1 MQAHRSLRALAILL
15 LSTLPITGRAQS
27 ILAIDSTT
35 VVAAFPTHQPAGGI
49 PRKKAAARMSRRAL
63 TPKMSAAVQGRAQAM
78 AEGLAGFKTLPDGP
92 RLMAA
97 EQFQQRHA
105 MPQAQT
111 TMLRRLAP
119 ATAPPPPAP
128 SRPLAWYAQLK
139 NWTAQQA
146 TMHTENFARQSAYA
160 GLTAVTAISLPGAAV
175 AGLYAALFPAEVG
188 FLHHAARHEDPLTQ
202 QRIALDSLIQKGAV
216 QPADLEKSYQ
226 GWDGRRHFETT
237 HGLKQE
243 PTDVS
248 ADLKIVAAEAV
259 KAAAGD
265 AGFQNYLISLPQYQR
280 QVQDQAAALQKA
292 GVKDEWDVLRRY
304 SAAQEIPT
312 KDAGTKSS
320 EYEPKLY
327 NGRIAPLALETG
339 HAMAALATNFIPGVS
354 EYRMAESELQ
364 ILRDPTLTKD
374 EKAFQTARNIADT
387 IAMVTTLALPSLPI
401 SIAAS
406 AVAGAVDLLRLGWY
420 RHEQKSALENGNGAP
435 SAAGDYLAPLSRSD
449 TPR

>member
-1 MQAHRSLRALAILL
+1 MPTRSLTAFLL
-15 LSTLPITGRAQS
+15 LALPVAGRAQS
-27 ILAIDSTT
+27 APAIDSTT
-35 VVAAFPTHQPAGGI
+35 AAGASLTNSSPGVI
-49 PRKKAAARMSRRAL
+49 SRKKAVSRMSHRAI
-63 TPKMSAAVQGRAQAM
+63 TPKMSAAVQDRAQAM
-78 AEGLAGFKTLPDGP
+78 AEGLTGFQTLPDGP
-92 RLMAA
+92 RLVTA

-111 TMLRRLAP
+111 AILRRLTP
-119 ATAPPPPAP
+119 AVAPPPPAP
-128 SRPLAWYAQLK
+128 SRPLGWYTRLK
-139 NWTAQQA
+139 NWTVKQA
-146 TMHTENFARQSAYA
+146 MEQAVMHTENFARQSAYA
-160 GLTAVTAISLPGAAV
+160 GLTAMTAFGLPGAAT

-188 FLHHAARHEDPLTQ
+188 VLHHAARHMDPLTQ

-216 QPADLEKSYQ
+216 QPADLEKSYE
-226 GWDGRRHFETT
+226 GWDGRRRFETT

-243 PTDVS
+243 PADAS
-248 ADLKIVAAEAV
+248 ADPKVVAAEAV

-265 AGFQNYLISLPQYQR
+265 AGFQSYLISLPQYQR

-312 KDAGTKSS
+312 KDAGAKSS

-364 ILRDPTLTKD
+364 ILRDPTLTRD

-387 IAMVTTLALPSLPI
+387 VAMVTTLALPSLPI

-406 AVAGAVDLLRLGWY
+406 AVAGAADLLRQAWHH
-420 RHEQKSALENGNGAP
+420 RQEQKSTLEDSDAP
-435 SAAGDYLAPLSRSD
+435 AAGAV
-449 TPR
+449 TN